1 MERRTFTGI
10 ACEAALRNFGCR
22 CYGRGNQH
30 AQKMD
35 AAVGAS
41 FGGRKPAGH
50 TRGGGWASA
59 GDQVEISRT
68 GLLCCCCLI
77 PHYWYC
83 PDCRSVTTAPLAV
96 WLV

>member
-1 MERRTFTGI
+1 MAAAWLSGDFCCLLSALSSFGLARSLERRTFTGK

-35 AAVGAS
+35 GAVGES
-41 FGGRKPAGH
+41 FGGRKPAGQ

-59 GDQVEISRT
+59 GDQAEIS
-68 GLLCCCCLI
+68 
-77 PHYWYC
+77 
-83 PDCRSVTTAPLAV
+83 
-96 WLV
+96 